1 MRQRNPFQFKQFT
14 VHQSRAAMPVTT
26 DACIFGALID
36 LGEAKTAL
44 DVGTGT
50 GLLSLMLAQRHTNTR
65 FTGIDIDTESL
76 KDAEMNFKES
86 LWTDRLNATHA
97 DFLNWNT
104 PEKFDAI
111 VCNPPFFQNQL
122 PSIVINKRN
131 ARHSHTLEHE
141 KMVAK
146 MAQMLNPDGQVWL
159 LIPEIHL
166 NDILVYLKVN
176 KLHTNYLCSIRPS
189 AAKPVHLTVLMAG
202 TFQHKTTEQEL
213 VVYENGMLTEQTK
226 TLLSGY
232 YMNT

>member
-1 MRQRNPFQFKQFT
+1 MKQRNPFQFKQFT
-14 VHQSRAAMPVTT
+14 VHQTCAAMPVTT

-36 LGEAKTAL
+36 LGEATSAL

-50 GLLSLMLAQRHTNTR
+50 GLLSLMLAQRYPKTR
-65 FTGIDIDTESL
+65 FTAIDIDTESL
-76 KDAEMNFKES
+76 KDAELNFKES
-86 LWTDRLNATHA
+86 PWTDRLNATHA

-104 PEKFDAI
+104 SEKFDTI
-111 VCNPPFFQNQL
+111 ICNPPFFQNQL
-122 PSIVINKRN
+122 PSTGIKKRN

-141 KMVAK
+141 NMVAK
-146 MAQMLNPDGQVWL
+146 MASILKPQGQIWL

-166 NDILVYLKVN
+166 NAILVYLKEN

-226 TLLSGY
+226 NLLSGY
-232 YMNT
+232 YLNT